1 VTVRVLVVGSGGR
14 EHALAWALSRSPDT
28 ERLLVAP
35 GNGGTAAIAENLP
48 IAATDLEALA
58 AAAREH
64 RVDLVVA
71 GPEEPL
77 ARGLADVLSLRGI
90 PVFGPPEA
98 AARIESSKAWAKELM
113 AAAGIP
119 TARAERYTDLGQALR
134 ALEAQAFPLVVKASG
149 LAAGKGAVICEDR
162 RQAERTLRWMMEE
175 GGLGEAGREVLLE
188 EYLSGRELSFLA
200 ITDGETTY
208 PLIPACDYK
217 RIGDGDTGPN
227 TGGMGAYAPVPWVD
241 ATLQR
246 EIMERIILPA
256 IGELRRRGIPYRGV
270 LYAGLMLTAE
280 GPKVLEFNCRFG
292 DPETQAVLP
301 LLDGDLLPLLY
312 AAAAGRLAEVP
323 APTWRPG
330 VCVAVVIAS
339 AGYPGTY
346 RTGYPI
352 TGLDRV
358 PGDVL
363 VFHAGTRRD
372 TDGTIVTA
380 GGRVLALAATGPDF
394 EAARR
399 RVYAAVELI
408 QFEGM
413 TYRRDIAAREV
424 DPLVTSSE
432 R

>member
-1 VTVRVLVVGSGGR
+1 MRVLVVGSGGR
-14 EHALAWALSRSPDT
+14 EHALAWALSRSPAV

-48 IAATDLEALA
+48 IPATDIEALA
-58 AAAREH
+58 VAAREH

-77 ARGLADVLSLRGI
+77 ARGLTDVLARHSI
-90 PVFGPPEA
+90 PVFGPSA
-98 AARIESSKAWAKELM
+98 VAARIESSKAWAKEVM
-113 AAAGIP
+113 TAAGIP
-119 TARAERYTDLGQALR
+119 SARAERYTELGAALR
-134 ALEAQAFPLVVKASG
+134 ALGDQQYPLVVKASG
-149 LAAGKGAVICEDR
+149 LAAGKGAVICQDQRE
-162 RQAERTLRWMMEE
+162 AERTLRWMMEE

-188 EYLSGRELSFLA
+188 EYLSGREVSFLA

-241 ATLQR
+241 ETLRQ
-246 EIMERIILPA
+246 EIMQRVVLPA
-256 IGELRRRGIPYRGV
+256 IGELGRRGIPYRGV

-301 LLDGDLLPLLY
+301 LLDGDLAPLLY
-312 AAAAGRLAEVP
+312 AAATGRLAEVP
-323 APTWRPG
+323 APTWQPL
-330 VCVAVVIAS
+330 VCVTVVVAS
-339 AGYPGTY
+339 AGYPGSY
-346 RTGYPI
+346 RTGFPI

-358 PGDVL
+358 PDDVL
-363 VFHAGTRRD
+363 VFHAGTRREP
-372 TDGTIVTA
+372 DGTIVTA
-380 GGRVLALAATGPDF
+380 GGRVLALTATGPTF
-394 EAARR
+394 ESARR
-399 RVYAAVELI
+399 RVYGAVELI

-413 TYRRDIAAREV
+413 TYRHDIGAREV
-424 DPLVTSSE
+424 DPRPALPQG
-432 R
+432 